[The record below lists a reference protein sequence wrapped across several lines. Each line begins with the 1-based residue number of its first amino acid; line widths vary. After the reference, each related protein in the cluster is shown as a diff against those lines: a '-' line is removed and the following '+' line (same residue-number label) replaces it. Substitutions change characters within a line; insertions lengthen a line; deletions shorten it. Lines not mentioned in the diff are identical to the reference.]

1 MLGNDDRCQR
11 AYAYGDFLS
20 QGVLVALG
28 TDAPTAHNSA
38 LHNIY
43 LATTRL
49 APEPHHAHLPPT
61 TPHFA
66 LTLLDALNAATIS
79 GAIAEKQEHRK
90 GKLQQGLQADFVVL
104 SVDVVREQGGQSL
117 LKAKVE
123 QTWVGGELAYEREG
137 GK

>member
-1 MLGNDDRCQR
+1 MLGNDDRCGR

-38 LHNIY
+38 LQNVY

-61 TPHFA
+61 TSEYA
-66 LTLLDALNAATIS
+66 LTLLDALNAATAS
-79 GAIAEKQEHRK
+79 GAIAEKQEHVK
-90 GKLQQGLQADFVVL
+90 GRLQEGLQADFVVL
-104 SVDVVREQGGQSL
+104 SVDVVREGGGQSL
-117 LKAKVE
+117 LKARVAE
-123 QTWVGGELAYEREG
+123 TWVGGRKVFSAET
-137 GK
+137 